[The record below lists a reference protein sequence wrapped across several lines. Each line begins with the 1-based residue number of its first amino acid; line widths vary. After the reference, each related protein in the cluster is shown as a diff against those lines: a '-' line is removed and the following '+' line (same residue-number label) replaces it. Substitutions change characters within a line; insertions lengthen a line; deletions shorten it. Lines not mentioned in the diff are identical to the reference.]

1 MKKLGLTLAT
11 AFVFTASVFASG
23 TPTNNA
29 KKWDGSVNRTSLNNY
44 LNLSSNQA
52 EEVATIFDHFEA
64 ELKAA
69 NNAKKNKDAKLRNA
83 VYANLKLMKRTLDEK
98 QYVSY
103 VRVLGSTLRNKGI
116 NLN

>member
-11 AFVFTASVFASG
+11 AFVFTSSVFASG
-23 TPTNNA
+23 TPTNNV

-44 LNLSSNQA
+44 LNLSPNQA
-52 EEVATIFDHFEA
+52 DEVSTIFDHFEY

-69 NNAKKNKDAKLRNA
+69 NNAKKDKDVKFRNA

-98 QYVSY
+98 QYASY
-103 VRVLGSTLRNKGI
+103 IRVLGSTLRNKGI
-116 NLN
+116 SLN